1 MAILA
6 FDLTSSTSYD
16 KLREIFIPLLQDS
29 VDNCLTVVVGT
40 KQDLVESKSEDRQVR
55 SSQGIELAQQ
65 QHQFQLQRAL
75 KHNPN
80 TFLKDI
86 DPSKLYYE
94 TSSKTGKGVD
104 KLFEDIQCMLLN
116 DLEKAGTGGN
126 SAAAKGAKVKPG
138 EKDKVVRLGDQTDGG
153 PPRQVGE
160 GKTCCG

>member
-6 FDLTSSTSYD
+6 FDLTSSTSYH

-29 VDNCLTVVVGT
+29 VNSCLTVVVGT
-40 KQDLVESKSEDRQVR
+40 KQDLLESEAEERQVR
-55 SSQGIELAQQ
+55 SSEGIELAQQ
-65 QHQFQLQRAL
+65 QHRFQLQRAL
-75 KHNPN
+75 KSNPN

-104 KLFEDIQCMLLN
+104 RLFEDIQCMLLN
-116 DLEKAGTGGN
+116 DLEKVGTA
-126 SAAAKGAKVKPG
+126 SAAKGAKVKPG
-138 EKDKVVRLGDQTDGG
+138 AKDGVVRLGDGD
-153 PPRQVGE
+153 PPRQTGE